1 MGFLKEAG
9 ESFLNF
15 SERFLDKTEEL
26 AQIARITM
34 EIKKL
39 ERSIKEIYLNTG
51 KYVYDSVVNG
61 KPVTDT
67 DEFITGAVATINDYK
82 AKINE
87 KQNEIQKIKELYES
101 KHHRY

>member
-1 MGFLKEAG
+1 MGLLKDAG
-9 ESFLNF
+9 ESLLNF

-39 ERSIKEIYLNTG
+39 EHSIKEIYLSIG
-51 KYVYDSVVNG
+51 RFVYDQVMDG
-61 KPVTDT
+61 KSISNTD
-67 DEFITGAVATINDYK
+67 DFITGAIATINEHK
-82 AKINE
+82 AKIQE
-87 KQNEIQKIKELYES
+87 KQNEIENIKQRYES